1 MKELLKA
8 AKALS
13 DGNRLKALK
22 LLEGRDLCVCELT
35 AALGL
40 AQSTVSKHLS
50 LLEDAGL
57 VERVKDGLYVNY
69 RLARENGSPYA
80 GPLLGLM
87 AGWLNEDKDIRDLK
101 ASLVGIDRQVLC
113 RRPS

>member
-1 MKELLKA
+1 MKDLLKA

-13 DGNRLKALK
+13 DGNRIKALK
-22 LLEGRDLCVCELT
+22 LLEDRELCVCELT

-69 RLARENGSPYA
+69 RLARGEGSPYA
-80 GPLLGLM
+80 APLLGLM
-87 AGWLNEDKDIRDLK
+87 AGWLNGDREVQELK
-101 ASLVGIDRQVLC
+101 ASLRGIDRQVLC
-113 RRPS
+113 RRPA

>member
-1 MKELLKA
+1 MKALLKA

-13 DGNRLKALK
+13 DGNRLKMLK
-22 LLEGRDLCVCELT
+22 LLEDRELCVCELT

-50 LLEDAGL
+50 LLEDSGL

-69 RLARENGSPYA
+69 RLSRSGDSPYA
-80 GPLLGLM
+80 PPLLGLL
-87 AGWLNEDKDIRDLK
+87 AGWLNEDPSVRTLK
-101 ASLVGIDRQVLC
+101 SSLSGIDRQALC